1 MDPFG
6 DCISAR
12 SHGGKDD
19 SGLLMEKDT
28 LDLIKPSDINH
39 RKTFRRH
46 TKQADK
52 LGFKEEELKLDDDK
66 DEVDSEWERFL
77 EEARKDP
84 DEDFEEQPQIKRKSS
99 KEEEKERIEYY
110 RRLVTENIVHITEK
124 KQDEIAPSLYSQ
136 TVNEN
141 QLISEK
147 EIDHTSFNKNV
158 QEILNVEIIL
168 LVLSRTNIHHYLT
181 SDMEIARWKKFLIKY
196 LK

>member
-6 DCISAR
+6 DCISVR
-12 SHGGKDD
+12 SHGERDD

-28 LDLIKPSDINH
+28 LDLIKPSDIGH

-46 TKQADK
+46 TKQGEK
-52 LGFKEEELKLDDDK
+52 LGFNEEELKLDDK
-66 DEVDSEWERFL
+66 DEVDSEWDRFL

-84 DEDFEEQPQIKRKSS
+84 DEEFEDQPKMKQKSA

-110 RRLVTENIVHITEK
+110 RRLVTENIVYITEK

-147 EIDHTSFNKNV
+147 EIDQTSFNKNV

-181 SDMEIARWKKFLIKY
+181 SDMEIARWKKFLMKY